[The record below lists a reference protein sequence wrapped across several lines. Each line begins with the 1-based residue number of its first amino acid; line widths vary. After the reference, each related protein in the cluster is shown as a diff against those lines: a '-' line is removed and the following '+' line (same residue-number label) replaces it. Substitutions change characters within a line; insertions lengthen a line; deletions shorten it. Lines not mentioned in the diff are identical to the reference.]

1 MSASA
6 AGPEAT
12 FGAVHDHA
20 PTCFPQGREVSVR
33 SSPPIAARQARDAL
47 VLAAG
52 NGDRFRNG
60 SAESKLM
67 QPVLGQPLIL
77 RTLETAARAGIEAFH
92 LVLGYRADTLRT
104 LVEKHTPSGA
114 TVTFS
119 YNPHWHLE
127 NGVSVLAARD
137 ALDGRRFALLMGDH
151 LFEPDV
157 LARLLRT
164 RVVPGESLLA
174 VDSRPAPPAVVAE
187 ATKVQVSG
195 GRIRAIG
202 KDLARHDALDTGLFV
217 CDPSLFPA
225 LDAAVASGDTTL
237 SGGIRRLAETG
248 VMRAVDIG
256 AAEWF
261 DIDTVDDLQTAE
273 SRLSAAVP
281 EPENA

>member
-1 MSASA
+1 
-6 AGPEAT
+6 
-12 FGAVHDHA
+12 
-20 PTCFPQGREVSVR
+20 
-33 SSPPIAARQARDAL
+33 

-67 QPVLGQPLIL
+67 QPILGRPLIL

-92 LVLGYRADTLRT
+92 LVLGYRAETLRA
-104 LVEKHTPSGA
+104 LVEKHAPPGA

-157 LARLLRT
+157 LTRLLRT
-164 RVVPGESLLA
+164 PVDPGESLLA

-187 ATKVQVSG
+187 ATKVEVSA

-202 KDLARHDALDTGLFV
+202 KDLRRHDALDTGLFV
-217 CDPSLFPA
+217 CDPSLFAA

-237 SGGIRRLAETG
+237 SGGIRRLAERGT
-248 VMRAVDIG
+248 MLAVDIG

-273 SRLSAAVP
+273 SRLSAGVP
-281 EPENA
+281 ESRSV